1 MATLVLTTVG
11 TLIAGPVGGALGAL
25 AGQQIDARLFAP
37 KARHGPRLGDLAV
50 QTSAYGTQIPKLFGR
65 MRVAG
70 TVIWATDIQESRS
83 RSGGGKGRP
92 RTVEY
97 SYSASFAVALSA
109 RPIRRVERIWADGKL
124 LRGAAGD
131 WKTDTGFRLH
141 LGSEDQEVDPLI
153 ASVEGAAQAPAH
165 RGLAYAVFEALQLAD
180 FGNRIPSLSF
190 EVVADEEPVS
200 AGTIADALSGG
211 AVVAGDSSPAV
222 AGYAASGD
230 SQRSAIQ
237 ALAELVP
244 MSLRDDGE
252 RLVLG
257 RPGGAAVVLGADE
270 IGTEAGTAGGRPDF
284 VRRSGEAVPGVVTLT
299 HYDPARDYQSGM
311 QRAVRL
317 LGGRTE
323 QRAVAAALDAS
334 SAKAFA
340 EERLASAGA
349 ARSEARVHLPWRRCE
364 VSAGSLVQLSNR
376 PGHWRVVSCLFEGMI
391 VSLELERIAARGAL
405 AAASGGRLVR
415 EPDVPHGPTR
425 VLLLDVPAPV
435 QGAGDG
441 VPLLVAA
448 AGLSPGWRRAA
459 LEVSFDGGASWT
471 DAGAAAAPAVIG
483 HAESALPAGSSA
495 LFDARHAVVVQL
507 LHDGMWLE
515 GRGDLALVAGDNAAL
530 LGDEIV
536 QFGRAEALG
545 GGRFRLSRLLRGR
558 HGTEW
563 AGGLHE
569 AGERFVLLASTDLR
583 QIMAPLPALGTETA
597 LMARGTGDG
606 AEAAQAVCRVSGEA
620 LRPPSPVHL
629 TAHRAGGDLQLS
641 WVRRSRVGWS
651 WLDGTDAPLGEE
663 REAYRVTIAGAAFQ
677 REWEVTAAGFTYTQ
691 AMQGDDGASLPLAVR
706 VEQLGTLLPSRAATL
721 IVTE

>member
-11 TLIAGPVGGALGAL
+11 TLIAGPVGGALGAV
-25 AGQQIDARLFAP
+25 AGQQVDARLFAP

-124 LRGAAGD
+124 LRGGAGD

-141 LGSEDQEVDPLI
+141 LGSEDQEIDPLI
-153 ASVEGAAQAPAH
+153 ASAEGVGQAPAH
-165 RGLAYAVFEALQLAD
+165 RGLAYAVFETLQLAD

-190 EVVADEEPVS
+190 EVVADEEPLS
-200 AGTIADALSGG
+200 AGAIAEVLSDG
-211 AVVAGDSSPAV
+211 AVIAGGSSPAV
-222 AGYAASGD
+222 AGYAATGD
-230 SQRSAIQ
+230 SQRSAVQ
-237 ALAELVP
+237 ALADLVP

-257 RPGGAAVVLGADE
+257 RPAGTAVVLAADE
-270 IGTEAGTAGGRPDF
+270 ISTQAGAFGGRAEF
-284 VRRSGEAVPGVVTLT
+284 GRRSGEAVPGIVTIT
-299 HYDPARDYQSGM
+299 HYEPARDYQSGM
-311 QRAVRL
+311 QRAVRQV
-317 LGGRTE
+317 GGRTE

-340 EERLASAGA
+340 EERLASAWA
-349 ARSEARVHLPWRRCE
+349 ARSEARVHMPWRRCE
-364 VSAGSLVQLSNR
+364 VTAGGLVRLLDR
-376 PGHWRVVSCLFEGMI
+376 PGTWRVASAAFERMI
-391 VSLELERIAARGAL
+391 VSLELERLGPAGAL
-405 AAASGGRLVR
+405 APASGGRPVR

-425 VLLLDVPAPV
+425 LLLLDVPVPV
-435 QGAGDG
+435 TGERDG
-441 VPLLVAA
+441 IPLLAAA
-448 AGLSPGWRRAA
+448 AGSSPGWRRAA
-459 LEVSFDGGASWT
+459 LEASFDGGNSWV
-471 DAGAAAAPAVIG
+471 DAGATAAPAVIG
-483 HAESALPAGSSA
+483 AAENALPAGPAA
-495 LFDARHAVVVQL
+495 LFDTRHSVVVAL

-515 GRGDLALVAGDNAAL
+515 GRGDLALAAGENAAL

-545 GGRFRLSRLLRGR
+545 AGRFRLSRLLRGR
-558 HGTEW
+558 RGTEW
-563 AGGLHE
+563 AASLHQP
-569 AGERFVLLASTDLR
+569 GERFVLLAPTDLR
-583 QIMAPLPALGTETA
+583 QIVAPLPALGTEAA
-597 LMARGTGDG
+597 LMARGTGD
-606 AEAAQAVCRVSGEA
+606 AALPAQAVCLVKGEA

-629 TAHRAGGDLQLS
+629 KADRSGDDLQLS
-641 WVRRSRVGWS
+641 WVRRSRVGWP

-663 REAYRVTIAGAAFQ
+663 RELYRVTIMGAEFQ
-677 REWEVTAAGFTYTQ
+677 REWEVPVPSFTYTR
-691 AMQGDDGASLPLAVR
+691 AMQDDVGAGPLLAVR

-721 IVTE
+721 VITQ